1 MNKIKPQGEYFY
13 RNLETRL
20 KHSIIA
26 HPIVIITGP
35 RQVGKSTILKKSP
48 QFSKYK
54 YFNFDSLDTLSAM
67 KKDSE
72 ELLKASA
79 VNIIDEVQKMPEILS
94 VIKKIIDD
102 TDRKARFVLSG
113 SANLLLMKKVSES
126 LAGRAVY
133 MNLYPFS
140 VGEYMAADKENLLDL
155 LLKGKVPEEGRI
167 KGFDIDLEDVLWKG
181 LMPVPQ
187 LKLNASNDI
196 IEWFDGYLTT
206 YLERDL
212 RDVSVISDLGDY
224 KRFLEIMALYNGSIV
239 DETGISREIQI
250 PQSTIHRYLGLLET
264 TCIISKVPSFE
275 RNKKK
280 RVVKRPKV
288 YWFDTG
294 LVNFLTREFD
304 SKGLS
309 KKKEYGFL
317 FETFIY
323 HHLKVWA
330 SLKVPNPVIYYWR
343 MRTGEEV
350 DFVVEAGNEI
360 IPIEVKAKKEVGY
373 GDIKNLLVFLSAYPQ
388 TKTAMLI
395 YTGDK
400 VVRLSDKIFAV
411 PYNMVCVNKSS

>member
-1 MNKIKPQGEYFY
+1 MNKIKPRGEYFY

-20 KHSIIA
+20 EHSIIA
-26 HPIVIITGP
+26 HPIVVITGP

-48 QFSKYK
+48 QFSKYR
-54 YFNFDSLDTLSAM
+54 YFNFDSLDTISAI

-72 ELLKASA
+72 ELLKASD
-79 VNIIDEVQKMPEILS
+79 VNIIDEVQKLPEILS

-102 TDRKARFVLSG
+102 TDRKSRFILSG

-140 VGEYMAADKENLLDL
+140 VGEYMAEEKENILDL
-155 LLKGKVPEEGRI
+155 ILDGKTIKEGPV

-187 LKLNASNDI
+187 LKLKAPNDV
-196 IEWFDGYLTT
+196 IEWFDGYITS

-212 RDVSVISDLGDY
+212 RDVSVVSDLGDY
-224 KRFLEIMALYNGSIV
+224 KRFLKIMALYNGSIA
-239 DETGISREIQI
+239 DETAVSRETQI

-294 LVNFLTREFD
+294 IVNFLAGEFEP
-304 SKGLS
+304 KGLS
-309 KKKEYGFL
+309 QKKEYGFL

-330 SLKVPNPVIYYWR
+330 SLKVPTPAIYYWR

-360 IPIEVKAKKEVGY
+360 IPIEVKIKKEAGY
-373 GDIKNLLVFLSAYPQ
+373 KDIKNLLVFLAAYPQ
-388 TKTAMLI
+388 VKTALLI
-395 YTGDK
+395 YGGDK
-400 VVRLSDKIFAV
+400 VVRLTDKIFAV
-411 PYNMVCVNKSS
+411 PYHMLCVNKNN